1 MVFILDRLKEEF
13 KDEEEEEDEGFDD
26 MNYIIGN
33 SSAMDVGEVP
43 TPMDQRIGYTA
54 MVGGKLMELQITN
67 PATFELEGDKMIRTI
82 DQLGLD
88 ITLHPDMNAGFCTAE
103 KSARGEEYGYD
114 TVEQYFTNYI
124 QELAYFK
131 KQVYGEENE
140 EKIFNIGRMNPHI
153 STSPKPSLQ
162 ERMANDVG
170 VDPFGF
176 EIGNGDQDAMKAR
189 NYRGQNIWENEEFLR
204 RVYYTFFVEEV
215 EFAFQYYGMFG
226 RYSNKFEG
234 IWEDAQREA
243 TNKFYKHRTE
253 QLPDRLYNEVQEKI
267 KILRTAQA
275 QDRGIETDW
284 LDILDGKNIE
294 FPFYTVVTESKTEE
308 VEGPAGNTIERISE
322 VEIIDIQTEYREVS
336 PELLGERGFRSFQQ
350 MSQAVHRVEN
360 MNQIPEELLER
371 IIVDI
376 IDEENDVG
384 LDNLLR
390 TGAKDTLDE
399 KFVEDLDKT
408 CESLYNSLKSGF
420 NELWTND
427 EIISID
433 AKIAALENH
442 HDIQPRRIQEIAYE
456 AGIEGEKTLDH
467 HAEKVFMGEPEYFEK
482 EGPEEDLEL
491 DKHKELLKNLIQN
504 FEREMWKESNLFY
517 KIIPAWMSQANQLQN
532 DKHNGWKAPEFIW
545 ETLIEKKWKEKKD
558 VDVNLDLTSP
568 RNGIFDDEDEDTY
581 HYLDLL
587 EESEE
592 FRMDV
597 VAAVGACYAW
607 GHYTQRKAQFDLKG
621 RDFGLNGE
629 DGSSIYT
636 DMSEKQEVRDRG
648 WTWVDWMNRFG
659 LGVNLETMA
668 GSPQMRFKVWRPK
681 DIAVTAHAINLTAR
695 KKLEENGT
703 LGGLDHIHGELDG
716 CPAKF
721 TIDMEHVATMGAP
734 PMHEMEIF
742 FKQEEKLAGSDW
754 ELEIDENKPVAK
766 IMRQMHLMDPGVEAQ
781 RGTHHGAFERGNEQ
795 LYNQL
800 YTFVKH
806 GFARNE
812 NEPAT
817 VLFELAEHKDE
828 SSYMMRIT
836 MDLIQ
841 LGVKPEDLDPARVDP
856 SKKPES
862 EEEALIGRFYG
873 IERENFTREW
883 AKIEEHAFDPLKG
896 LLEAEEFDYTYS
908 SKAAV
913 DQGQNRPQ
921 EWQGEEYR

>member
-1 MVFILDRLKEEF
+1 MDFILKRLKDKF
-13 KDEEEEEDEGFDD
+13 GDEEGDEERNGFPDL
-26 MNYIIGN
+26 NYLIGE
-33 SSAMDVGEVP
+33 SSAMDMGEFP
-43 TPMDQRIGYTA
+43 TPMDQRIGQA
-54 MVGGKLMELQITN
+54 SMVGGELMELQITN
-67 PATFELEGDKMIRTI
+67 PATFELEGNSMIRTI

-88 ITLHPDMNAGFCTAE
+88 VTLHPDMNAGFCTAE

-114 TVEQYFTNYI
+114 TVEQYFTNYL

-131 KQVYGEENE
+131 KRVQEQGGE
-140 EKIFNIGRMNPHI
+140 KPLFNIGRMNPHI
-153 STSPKPSLQ
+153 STSPMPPLD

-189 NYRGQNIWENEEFLR
+189 NHRGQNIWENKEFLK

-215 EFAFQYYGMFG
+215 EFAFQYYSMFG
-226 RYSNKFEG
+226 RYSNKFEK

-284 LDILDGKNIE
+284 LDILDDKTIQ

-308 VEGPAGNTIERISE
+308 FEDPTGNTRERISE
-322 VEIIDIQTEYREVS
+322 VEITDIQTEYREVP
-336 PELLGERGFRSFQQ
+336 PEFLRERGFRSFQQ
-350 MSQAVHRVEN
+350 MSQAVHSVEN
-360 MNQIPEELLER
+360 MNQIPQEMFEN

-376 IDEENDVG
+376 IDENDV
-384 LDNLLR
+384 DVSHLLR
-390 TGAKDTLDE
+390 LGAKDTLDE
-399 KFVEDLDKT
+399 KFAEDMDKT
-408 CESLYNSLKSGF
+408 RESLYNSLKSGF
-420 NELWTND
+420 NELWTGD

-456 AGIEGEKTLDH
+456 VGIEGDKTLDH
-467 HAEKVFMGEPEYFEK
+467 HAEKVFMGEPEYFET

-517 KIIPAWMSQANQLQN
+517 KIIPAWMSQANKLQN

-545 ETLIEKKWKEKKD
+545 ETIVEDKWEDRDD
-558 VDVNLDLTSP
+558 VDLDLTSP
-568 RNGIFDDEDEDTY
+568 RNGIFDDDDEDTY

-597 VAAVGACYAW
+597 AAAVGACYAW
-607 GHYTQRKAQFDLKG
+607 GHYTQRKVQFDLKG
-621 RDFGLNGE
+621 RDFGLSDE
-629 DGSSIYT
+629 
-636 DMSEKQEVRDRG
+636 EAQEVEGEG
-648 WTWVDWMNRFG
+648 WTWIEWTNRFG

-681 DIAVTAHAINLTAR
+681 DISVTAHAINLTAR
-695 KKLEENGT
+695 TKLERDGE
-703 LGGLDHIHGELDG
+703 LGGLDHMHEELDG

-721 TIDMEHVATMGAP
+721 TIDMEHVATLGAP
-734 PMHEMEIF
+734 PMHEMEEF
-742 FKQEEKLAGSDW
+742 MQQEEELAGSDW
-754 ELEIDENKPVAK
+754 KLDIDEDKPVAK
-766 IMRQMHLMDPGVEAQ
+766 IMRQIHLIDPGVESQ
-781 RGTHHGAFERGNEQ
+781 RGTHHGAIERGNR
-795 LYNQL
+795 QL
-800 YTFVKH
+800 YTWLYRFVEE

-812 NEPAT
+812 DEPAT
-817 VLFELAEHKDE
+817 ILFELAEHKGE
-828 SSYMMRIT
+828 SSYVMRIM

-841 LGVKPEDLDPARVDP
+841 LGVEPEDLDPSRVDP
-856 SKKPES
+856 GSKPGS
-862 EEEALIGRFYG
+862 EEEALIARFYG
-873 IERENFTREW
+873 IDRTNYNREW

-896 LLEAEEFDYTYS
+896 LLEAEEFDYSYS
-908 SKAAV
+908 GRAAV
-913 DQGQNRPQ
+913 ENDNRPQ
-921 EWQGEEYR
+921 EWNSEEYR